1 MNCNTDKNFIA
12 VFWFKKNR
20 LWDIY
25 EAKVKLSEELA
36 YYDKVKDNEQ
46 IKSLVDFLEYLFLIQ
61 DPELEKKYEEY
72 RREKGGALKMTIEE
86 TDIAILKKWYKMIKE
101 NSHIIHY
108 KMSCM
113 AILIILE
120 RLLTSEGA
128 KLEMF

>member
-1 MNCNTDKNFIA
+1 M
-12 VFWFKKNR
+12 
-20 LWDIY
+20 
-25 EAKVKLSEELA
+25 
-36 YYDKVKDNEQ
+36 
-46 IKSLVDFLEYLFLIQ
+46 FLIQ
-61 DPELEKKYEEY
+61 DPKLEKKYEEY